1 LFQARKSGNPQ
12 RSVAPGEGTALRQA
26 TLKAE
31 CDETMSQTSGE
42 WLRLYS
48 AYTISVCLTMCWF
61 YGNLDKPGKPEKP
74 RIATV
79 APVRLK
85 E

>member
-1 LFQARKSGNPQ
+1 
-12 RSVAPGEGTALRQA
+12 
-26 TLKAE
+26 
-31 CDETMSQTSGE
+31 
-42 WLRLYS
+42 
-48 AYTISVCLTMCWF
+48 MCWF